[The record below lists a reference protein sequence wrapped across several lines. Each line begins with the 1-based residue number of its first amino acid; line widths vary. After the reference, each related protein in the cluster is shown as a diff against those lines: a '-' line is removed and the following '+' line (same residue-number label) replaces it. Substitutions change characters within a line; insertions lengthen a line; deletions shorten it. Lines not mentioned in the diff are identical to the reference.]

1 MWGST
6 PDSTT
11 KGAEFLNEEH
21 EFNIRQI
28 QRALRILHKNGED
41 IPLVYEDGIFGEETE
56 KAVLVFQRQNNLPAN
71 GIVDYDTWVR
81 LMESANE
88 YIRKNAE
95 PFPIFP
101 YVSDEESSVLPEDE
115 GKAIWFLQAMLIAIA
130 EKYSGFDKVELT
142 GINDKATQNAII
154 LIHECEEGEKC
165 DGALTRRTWNS
176 VARLFNAI

>member
-1 MWGST
+1 M
-6 PDSTT
+6 
-11 KGAEFLNEEH
+11 NEEH

-28 QRALRILHKNGED
+28 QRALRILHKNGWD
-41 IPLVYEDGIFGEETE
+41 IPVVFEDGIFGEETE
-56 KAVLVFQRQNNLPAN
+56 KAVLAFQRLSNLPET
-71 GIVDYDTWVR
+71 GTVDYETWVL

-101 YVSDEESSVLPEDE
+101 YVNDEESSVLPEEE

-130 EKYSGFDKVELT
+130 ERYSGLDGVELT
-142 GINDKATQNAII
+142 GINDEATRNAIKY
-154 LIHECEEGEKC
+154 IHKCEEGEKC
-165 DGALTRRTWNS
+165 DGALTRKTWNS

>member
-1 MWGST
+1 MN
-6 PDSTT
+6 D
-11 KGAEFLNEEH
+11 EH

-41 IPLVYEDGIFGEETE
+41 ITIVYEDGIFGEETE
-56 KAVLVFQRQNNLPAN
+56 RAIIAFQAQNGLAAN
-71 GIVDYDTWVR
+71 GTVDYDTWVL
-81 LMESANE
+81 LMEKAND

-101 YVSDEESSVLPEDE
+101 YVSDEESSVLPEEE

-130 EKYSGFDKVELT
+130 EKYSGIDGVVLN
-142 GINDKATQNAII
+142 GINDEATRNAIRY
-154 LIHECEEGEKC
+154 IHKCGEGENC
-165 DGALTRRTWNS
+165 SGSLTQKTWNS

>member
-1 MWGST
+1 M
-6 PDSTT
+6 
-11 KGAEFLNEEH
+11 NEEN

-41 IPLVYEDGIFGEETE
+41 IPVVYEDGIFGPETE
-56 KAVLVFQRQNNLPAN
+56 RGVIVFQKQNGLEPN
-71 GIVDYDTWVR
+71 GIVDYKTWVR
-81 LMESANE
+81 LMEKANE

-130 EKYSGFDKVELT
+130 EKYSGIDGVVLNGK
-142 GINDKATQNAII
+142 NDEATQNAIKY
-154 LIHECEEGEKC
+154 IHKCEAGENC
-165 DGALTRRTWNS
+165 SGALTRKSWNS
-176 VARLFNAI
+176 VARLFNSI